1 MIILFF
7 SATYC
12 VSLRDRLR
20 CERRGRSSSIVT
32 LTPSVRQRYGLASI
46 VGSSHKK
53 IIRHLIAKSK
63 EILETTTGVI
73 QEN

>member
-1 MIILFF
+1 MLYGTLEGDYSVFRC
-7 SATYC
+7 Y
-12 VSLRDRLR
+12 LL

-46 VGSSHKK
+46 GGSSHKK
-53 IIRHLIAKSK
+53 IIRHLIAKRK
-63 EILETTTGVI
+63 RILETITGVI